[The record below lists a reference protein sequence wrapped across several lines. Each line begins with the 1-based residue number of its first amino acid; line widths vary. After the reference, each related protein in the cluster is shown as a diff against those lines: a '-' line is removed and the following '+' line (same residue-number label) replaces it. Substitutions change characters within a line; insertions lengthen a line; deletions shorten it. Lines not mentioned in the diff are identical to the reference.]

1 MTSSANSIRTE
12 SVIRKLEE
20 LGFSFYQDSK
30 KSRCFRR
37 GTDRVYLLLRFK
49 TCLRILAPSP
59 PAVELP
65 APATCRQAHT
75 LGVHLQKLAL
85 RSRCR

>member
-1 MTSSANSIRTE
+1 MTSTANSIRTE

-37 GTDRVYLLLRFK
+37 GTDRVYLRKHKQMPCSVVKSVLHQAGCSHEEIERFVANCK
-49 TCLRILAPSP
+49 
-59 PAVELP
+59 
-65 APATCRQAHT
+65 
-75 LGVHLQKLAL
+75 
-85 RSRCR
+85 